1 MSLPVQLI
9 STDFDGTIFA
19 EFESPPVARV
29 FAEAIAGCQARGA
42 KWVINTGR
50 DMSSLMETL
59 GRAHLEVRPDYLVLV
74 EREIHRHDGV
84 AYVGVDPWNR
94 RCCEVHAALFA
105 RVRPDLPRLTAW
117 INERFDAMV
126 YEDAF
131 SPFCLIARE
140 NGDADAIC
148 DHLTEY
154 CRGVPGLT
162 LVRNDVYAR
171 LSHTG
176 YSKGTALQELTRM
189 LGLTRDQVF
198 AAGSPQRPADAP
210 SRRRPL
216 AAVSGQCRAG
226 GAGAGDRGGGRGQQT
241 PAWLRGR
248 GGAGTLVGSNCCCH
262 GSLIECGHDFPR
274 TTHRIEPHEQ
284 NPMSRRCG
292 PLVALVRSYR

>member
-19 EFESPPVARV
+19 EFESPPVAQEFEEV
-29 FAEAIAGCQARGA
+29 IAAFQARGS

-59 GRAHLEVRPDYLVLV
+59 GRAHLRVRPDFLVLV
-74 EREIHRHDGV
+74 EREIYRHNGV
-84 AYVGVDPWNR
+84 AYVSVDPWNR
-94 RCCEVHAALFA
+94 RCTEVHAALFA

-131 SPFCLIARE
+131 SPLCLIARA

-154 CRGVPGLT
+154 CRGIPGLT

-171 LSHTG
+171 LSHAG

-189 LGLTRDQVF
+189 LGLTRSQVF
-198 AAGSPQRPADAP
+198 AAGDHLNDLPML
-210 SRRRPL
+210 RRDVARWLLCPGN
-216 AAVSGQCRAG
+216 AEPEVQAQVTAEGGEVSGLRHGYAVAAALERWL
-226 GAGAGDRGGGRGQQT
+226 GAAAASTD
-241 PAWLRGR
+241 P
-248 GGAGTLVGSNCCCH
+248 
-262 GSLIECGHDFPR
+262 
-274 TTHRIEPHEQ
+274 
-284 NPMSRRCG
+284 
-292 PLVALVRSYR
+292 